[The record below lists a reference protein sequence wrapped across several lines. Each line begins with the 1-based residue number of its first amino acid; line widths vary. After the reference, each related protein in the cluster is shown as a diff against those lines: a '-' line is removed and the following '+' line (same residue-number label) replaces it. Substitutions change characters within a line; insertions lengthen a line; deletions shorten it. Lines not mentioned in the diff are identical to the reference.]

1 MYLYLLLYVV
11 KYINLN
17 TKNEF
22 INFYIYISRK
32 YRNIHFI
39 VN

>member
-1 MYLYLLLYVV
+1 MYLYLLLSFV

-17 TKNEF
+17 TNEF
-22 INFYIYISRK
+22 INFYIQISRK

>member
-1 MYLYLLLYVV
+1 MYLYLLLYCV

-17 TKNEF
+17 MKNEF
-22 INFYIYISRK
+22 LNFYIYISRK
-32 YRNIHFI
+32 YRIMHFI

>member
-1 MYLYLLLYVV
+1 MYLYLLLSFV

-17 TKNEF
+17 TNEF
-22 INFYIYISRK
+22 IKFYIKISRK

>member
-1 MYLYLLLYVV
+1 V
-11 KYINLN
+11 N
-17 TKNEF
+17 TEYEF
-22 INFYIYISRK
+22 INFYIEISRK